1 MAKRK
6 RTVGQIIGGTIANI
20 GRVIAVLIMVGII
33 TGCIVASV
41 MTVYILRYMNADEQI
56 SLDNFDMRYTT
67 ILYAYDESEQLYE
80 LQRLQTKENRI
91 WVDYDNIPEY
101 MRNALVAVED
111 KRFWEHDGVDW
122 QRTIGSFINM
132 FVPIYPSNAGGSTI
146 HQQLIKNL
154 TGDNAFRVDR
164 KIREIFRALNL
175 NKNYT
180 KEQVME
186 AYLNTVYYSN
196 NCYGVQAAANVYFG
210 KDVKDLSLAECA
222 SIIGIT
228 QFPGKF
234 DPFVHPE
241 YNKER
246 QEDILYM
253 MLDQGKI
260 TEAEYNAAVAE
271 KLEFKKE
278 DAYAHISPVYSYFV
292 DHVIN
297 QVIEDLQNQKGYTYE
312 RAQEMVNSGGLRIF
326 TTVDERIQKMTE
338 DFYSTSENFPA
349 IYNETY
355 PQSAAVILDPNGA
368 IKGLVGAIGSK
379 TGMREFDRATMS
391 RRQPGSA
398 IKPLGAYL
406 QGLEND
412 VITYSS
418 IWDDHPITMPDG
430 SLWPVNYQHNY
441 LGNITVE
448 TALMQ
453 SRNTIPVKLIK
464 LLGEQ
469 RCFDFL
475 HDKLNFY
482 SLVKSETDAAGN
494 ILSDINLSSM
504 AIGGMTH
511 GVTPL
516 EMAGGYQIYAN
527 GGYFTTPYAYT
538 EVRDYDDNVI
548 LKRDTTPRRVIS
560 AETATIINKLMQRV
574 TQAGTGSDARF
585 RNNPSVATMPVAGKT
600 GTSSDDYDQW
610 FMGVTPY
617 YVTAIW
623 MGYDQN
629 QTIRYASYPPPIVY
643 SRLMGQIHEELA
655 LEIKDFPLWGDVVQK
670 PFCSK
675 SGELAIE
682 GCPVGGTGWY
692 KQSSLP
698 PNCTYHSGLADTKE
712 LDEDDFSDWDED
724 EPLDPEEGTSRR
736 LRQPGS
742 NGSSSSSERRSPS
755 GLRIIDNDD

>member
-6 RTVGQIIGGTIANI
+6 RTVGQVIVGTIANI

-41 MTVYILRYMNADEQI
+41 LTVYVLRYMNSEEPLN
-56 SLDNFDMRYTT
+56 LDDLNMRYTT
-67 ILYAYDESEQLYE
+67 ILYANDENGQPYE

-91 WVDYDNIPEY
+91 WVDYNNIPQY
-101 MRNALVAVED
+101 MRDALVAVED
-111 KRFWEHDGVDW
+111 KRFWEHEGVDW
-122 QRTIGSFINM
+122 QRTLGSFINL
-132 FVPIYPSNAGGSTI
+132 FIPIYHSNAGGSTI
-146 HQQLIKNL
+146 HQQLIKNV
-154 TGDNAFRVDR
+154 TGDNAYRVDR
-164 KIREIFRALNL
+164 KVREIFRALAL
-175 NKNYT
+175 AKNYT
-180 KEQVME
+180 REQVME

-228 QFPGKF
+228 QFPGKY

-241 YNKER
+241 YNKNR
-246 QEDILYM
+246 QEHILRE

-260 TEAEYNAAVAE
+260 DQKEFDEAVAE
-271 KLEFKKE
+271 KLEFKKDE
-278 DAYAHISPVYSYFV
+278 AYSHISPIYSYFV

-297 QVIEDLQNQKGYTYE
+297 QVIEDLQTQKGYTYE
-312 RAQEMVNSGGLRIF
+312 KAQELVNSGGLRIF
-326 TTVDERIQKMTE
+326 TTVDERVQKITE
-338 DFYSTSENFPA
+338 EFYSTQENFPP

-355 PQSAAVILDPNGA
+355 PQSAAVILDNNGA
-368 IKGLVGAIGSK
+368 IKGLVGAIGTK
-379 TGMREFDRATMS
+379 NGMREFDRATMS

-398 IKPLGAYL
+398 IKPLVAYL
-406 QGLEND
+406 QGIEND

-418 IWDDHPITMPDG
+418 IWDDNPITMPDG
-430 SLWPVNYQHNY
+430 SLWPRNFQGSYA
-441 LGNITVE
+441 GPITIE
-448 TALMQ
+448 QAIMQ
-453 SRNTIPVKLIK
+453 SRNTIPVKLVK

-475 HDKLNFY
+475 YDKLDFY

-494 ILSDINLSSM
+494 VLSDINLSSM

-538 EVRDYDDNVI
+538 EVRDYDDNVV

-560 AETATIINKLMQRV
+560 PETATIVNKLMQRV
-574 TQAGTGSDARF
+574 AQAGTGSAARF
-585 RNNPSVATMPVAGKT
+585 SKNPAVAAMPVAGKT

-617 YVTAIW
+617 YVTAVW

-629 QTIRYASYPPPIVY
+629 QTIHYGNYPPPIVY
-643 SRLMGQIHEELA
+643 SNLMGKIHEDLA
-655 LEIKDFPLWGDVVQK
+655 LEVKEFPIWGDVVQK
-670 PFCSK
+670 AYCGK
-675 SGELAIE
+675 SGELAIA

-698 PNCTYHSGLADTKE
+698 PNCTYHSGLAETKE
-712 LDEDDFSDWDED
+712 LDEDDLADDD
-724 EPLDPEEGTSRR
+724 EPIDPEQGTSGM
-736 LRQPGS
+736 LRPR
-742 NGSSSSSERRSPS
+742 SSSSSSSSSRSRS
-755 GLRIIDNDD
+755 GLRVIDNED

>member
-6 RTVGQIIGGTIANI
+6 RTVGQIILGTIANI
-20 GRVIAVLIMVGII
+20 GRFIAVMIMVGII

-41 MTVYILRYMNADEQI
+41 LTVYVLRYMNSEEPLNLDE
-56 SLDNFDMRYTT
+56 LPMRYTT
-67 ILYAYDESEQLYE
+67 ILYATDENEQLYE
-80 LQRLQTKENRI
+80 LQRLQTRENRI
-91 WVDYDNIPEY
+91 WVDYDNIPQD
-101 MRNALVAVED
+101 MRDALVAVED

-122 QRTIGSFINM
+122 QRTLGSFINL
-132 FVPIYPSNAGGSTI
+132 FVPIYHSNAGGSTI
-146 HQQLIKNL
+146 HQQLIKNV
-154 TGDNAFRVDR
+154 TGDNAYRVDR
-164 KIREIFRALNL
+164 KIREIFRALAL
-175 NKNYT
+175 NKSYT

-228 QFPGKF
+228 QFPGKY

-241 YNKER
+241 YNKQR
-246 QEDILYM
+246 QEDVLYL
-253 MLDQGKI
+253 MLEQEKIDQA
-260 TEAEYNAAVAE
+260 TYDAAVAE
-271 KLEFKKE
+271 KLEFKKDE
-278 DAYAHISPVYSYFV
+278 AYSHISPVYSYFV

-297 QVIEDLQNQKGYTYE
+297 QVVEDLQTQKGYTYE

-326 TTVDERIQKMTE
+326 TTVDERVQKITE
-338 DFYSTSENFPA
+338 DFYSDVENFPK
-349 IYNETY
+349 IYNEDY

-368 IKGLVGAIGSK
+368 IKGLVGAIGKKS
-379 TGMREFDRATMS
+379 GMLEFDRATMS

-398 IKPLGAYL
+398 IKPLAAYL
-406 QGLEND
+406 QGIEND

-418 IWDDHPITMPDG
+418 VWDDNPITMPDG
-430 SLWPVNYQHNY
+430 SLWPRNFQGNYAG
-441 LGNITVE
+441 LITVE
-448 TALMQ
+448 RAIME
-453 SRNTIPVKLIK
+453 SRNTIPVKLVK

-469 RCFDFL
+469 RVFDFL

-482 SLVKSETDAAGN
+482 SMVKSETDASGN

-538 EVRDYDDNVI
+538 EVRDFDDNVI

-560 AETATIINKLMQRV
+560 PETATIVNKLMQRV
-574 TQAGTGSDARF
+574 TQGGTGSPARF
-585 RNNPSVATMPVAGKT
+585 LQNPTVATMPIAGKT

-610 FMGVTPY
+610 FIGDTPY
-617 YVTAIW
+617 FVGAIW

-629 QTIRYASYPPPIVY
+629 ETIRYMNYPPPIVF
-643 SRLMGQIHEELA
+643 SHLMGRIHEELA
-655 LEIKDFPLWGDVVQK
+655 LEIKDFPIWGDVVQK
-670 PFCSK
+670 PFCAK
-675 SGELAIE
+675 SGELAIQ
-682 GCPVGGTGWY
+682 GCPVGGSGWY
-692 KQSSLP
+692 KETNIP
-698 PNCTYHSGLADTKE
+698 PNCTYHSGLAETRE
-712 LDEDDFSDWDED
+712 LDEDDLDE
-724 EPLDPEEGTSRR
+724 EEYVDPEEGTTGLLKPKRSRT
-736 LRQPGS
+736 
-742 NGSSSSSERRSPS
+742 SSSSSESRSPS
-755 GLRIIDNDD
+755 GLRLVDPDD